1 MGEEEDS
8 RRHLMEDHHDHH
20 HDHDHHHHDH
30 SHHHGG
36 EEDHSYHLHSEN
48 TMEALADVQRSLRG
62 SSMRLGKRR
71 RLQAGGMYN
80 YQVDIYVEIDQQLC
94 IDTGDD
100 CANNGGQPGAI
111 VINYGKSLLCVCRSK
126 FCFGLFMP
134 FLLICVLTTYHTF
147 LFPVFSERS
156 LRWCQ
161 HHLRTRGR
169 YSLTRYAYC
178 LHHDLRWGWKFWEC
192 LEYHAYEL
200 WQGIL
205 SAMVVYK
212 SLGR

>member
-1 MGEEEDS
+1 
-8 RRHLMEDHHDHH
+8 MEDH

-100 CANNGGQPGAI
+100 CANNGGQPGSI

>member
-1 MGEEEDS
+1 
-8 RRHLMEDHHDHH
+8 
-20 HDHDHHHHDH
+20 
-30 SHHHGG
+30 
-36 EEDHSYHLHSEN
+36 
-48 TMEALADVQRSLRG
+48 MEALADVQRSLRG

-100 CANNGGQPGAI
+100 CANNGGQPGSI
-111 VINYGKSLLCVCRSK
+111 VINYGKSLL
-126 FCFGLFMP
+126 
-134 FLLICVLTTYHTF
+134 CVLTTYHTF